1 VRRLGHTR
9 VRLEVQEGKTSLHC
23 ACEHVTILENKDSV
37 GLSRSKYWPGHTEY
51 VLIELLKHARPAL
64 QGEIMNYRE
73 KIFEAQEKG
82 REEKRKS
89 EERERSYAAW
99 EEQKAQ
105 AERDKK
111 NPFNSAFWSDDP

>member
-1 VRRLGHTR
+1 MRLK
-9 VRLEVQEGKTSLHC
+9 VQEGKTSLHC

-64 QGEIMNYRE
+64 QEEIMNYRE
-73 KIFEAQEKG
+73 KIFEAQEEE
-82 REEKRKS
+82 REKKRKS
-89 EERERSYAAW
+89 EERRRRNAAW